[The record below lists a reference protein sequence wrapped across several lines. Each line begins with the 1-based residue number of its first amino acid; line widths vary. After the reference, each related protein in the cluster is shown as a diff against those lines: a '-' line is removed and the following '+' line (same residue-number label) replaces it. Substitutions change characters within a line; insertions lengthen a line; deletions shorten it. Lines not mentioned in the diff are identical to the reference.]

1 MFAIFKRKSTEDK
14 LYEKYERLLM
24 ESHKLN
30 TTSRIESERKYVE
43 AQDILKQ
50 IEKLGPSQ

>member
-1 MFAIFKRKSTEDK
+1 MFAIFKRKSKEDK